1 MYLPTVMVVFRNGEY
16 NQKKKKLWKIIFL
29 VLNFQWATKI
39 RRLSLYVCIFH
50 VKCSKKPPTLQ
61 IKIMSWAS
69 VCLGQPP
76 GSKDTHK
83 WSGCSS
89 GKQLAYKQDCMQKLK
104 WCLLCSA
111 AADLFNE
118 LMEKLLFFCLCFLC
132 EACEWGLWMKAKS
145 LNSTGHQQKPKAVDN
160 KLRLTERKKNY
171 SNFHGIAL
179 MCLAG
184 PHPFAL
190 PQGSLKAEANFH
202 PAV

>member
-39 RRLSLYVCIFH
+39 RRLSLYVCIVCIFH
-50 VKCSKKPPTLQ
+50 VKCSKKKTTLQ

-118 LMEKLLFFCLCFLC
+118 LIEKLLFFCLCFLC

-160 KLRLTERKKNY
+160 C
-171 SNFHGIAL
+171 G
-179 MCLAG
+179 
-184 PHPFAL
+184 
-190 PQGSLKAEANFH
+190 
-202 PAV
+202 